1 MNTAYIPHN
10 YSTYSFLSKH
20 FETAKDS
27 RNIQSRN
34 PVIEGERMILVKRV
48 NPSVQSSNYF
58 SSSIIAPFLYPEWI
72 LFNELSSSPN
82 LN

>member
-1 MNTAYIPHN
+1 MNTAHIPHN

-27 RNIQSRN
+27 RNIQSGN
-34 PVIEGERMILVKRV
+34 SVIEGEYMILVKGV

-58 SSSIIAPFLYPEWI
+58 SSTSIIAPFLYPD
-72 LFNELSSSPN
+72 
-82 LN
+82 